1 MAGRVAGEKQKSRR
15 GFRVAGHDPGLFF
28 LALFF
33 VCNVARRTGSA
44 VDFWSMIGV
53 VFLC

>member
-15 GFRVAGHDPGLFF
+15 GFRVAGHDPGFFSWLFSSSAT
-28 LALFF
+28 LQGGA
-33 VCNVARRTGSA
+33 A